1 MSRAGARR
9 LVVGLLIA
17 AVAVLTGVGAGH
29 AQRSRLVKLGVL
41 SASWGPTRPVVGL
54 REGLQALG
62 YREDVDF
69 VIGLRFTQGNQAE
82 LPAAAREL
90 VRLGSDILVTD
101 GSGDLVAKAAHA
113 AAAGRIP
120 VVFMSEIDP
129 VARGLVASLARP
141 GGNVTG
147 IANVEAQLAPKRL
160 EIFRD
165 LVPGLKR
172 VLVPY
177 DASEPGFEHMLE
189 AYRDTARRLGLTLME
204 KPLRTEEEARIAVAG
219 IPRGQ
224 VDGIIAPRWLT
235 LNIPGFMI
243 EAAARQAAPT
253 MFSDSFFVERGGLA
267 SYAPNNTE
275 VGRQAARLV
284 DRIVR
289 GAKPADLPV
298 EQPVQFELVVNEKTA
313 AGLNLTIPPAV
324 LLRAD
329 RIVR

>member
-1 MSRAGARR
+1 MSRGGVRRRGAC
-9 LVVGLLIA
+9 LLIA
-17 AVAVLTGVGAGH
+17 LVILIGPGTGH
-29 AQRSRLVKLGVL
+29 AQRPRLVKIGAL

-101 GSGDLVAKAAHA
+101 GSGDRVARAAQV

-141 GGNVTG
+141 GGNMTG

-177 DASEPGFEHMLE
+177 DSSEPGFEHMLA
-189 AYRDTARRLGLTLME
+189 AYRDTARQLGLTLVE
-204 KPLRTEEEARIAVAG
+204 KPLRTEDEARIAVAG

-235 LNIPGFMI
+235 LNIPGFML
-243 EAAARQAAPT
+243 EAATRHAAPT
-253 MFSDSFFVERGGLA
+253 MFSDSFFVDRGGLA
-267 SYAPNNTE
+267 SYAPDNTE

-313 AGLNLTIPPAV
+313 AGLGLTIPPAV

-329 RIVR
+329 RVVR